1 MKCCQCCSLTNNIFL
16 IFKKNILL
24 HFVCIQA
31 KKNLCLLGEHLK
43 AAAIKSEGFD
53 WVNEAQGE
61 AKMHS
66 PKWGFTALKAGSA
79 ISFSVD
85 TRLDRLSHG
94 NDKLVEVSLAYL
106 RSYEHMGKATVSCSS
121 E

>member
-1 MKCCQCCSLTNNIFL
+1 MY
-16 IFKKNILL
+16 
-24 HFVCIQA
+24 FVWIQA

-43 AAAIKSEGFD
+43 SAATKSEGFD
-53 WVNEAQGE
+53 WINEARGE

-79 ISFSVD
+79 ISFSLD
-85 TRLDRLSHG
+85 TRLDRLSDG
-94 NDKLVEVSLAYL
+94 NNKSVEVSLAYL
-106 RSYEHMGKATVSCSS
+106 KSYEHMGRAEVSCSS